1 LPARLIDV
9 KVRSAR
15 APIAAALLALLP
27 VVALA
32 ETDLKP
38 EASLTVWAAAGHR
51 VPVDSSLNPENAVLR
66 LPQWLGTVETRTDV
80 RLTWRAATLVARPK
94 LVLSADYTDAVGEAA
109 SRTDTSATV
118 VWPELFA
125 TYAAA
130 DRLAVTYG
138 LQNFQWGPAEAAG
151 PSNRIFRDTVQAK
164 DVLYDVKGRHLLRVN
179 LTPERDWTEVLLLEI
194 TGNGDPE
201 FEAGEPFSHKALLKS
216 ELAWNGS
223 ADYAGFVVGWR
234 EGTGAWLGEYLS
246 VGLTGGLSAYL
257 DASHQQ
263 GSLAWYPDRGFAQS
277 RKSDSRIYTFSVAGL
292 RYAFENG
299 NDLRVEWVYQEA
311 GYSADETA
319 AAWSILRDSPQ
330 AAATLQHSGLE
341 FPGRQYAF
349 ASFRVPDLLAVKNW
363 QVYARCLVSLQ
374 DGSLAAYLSTEAAV
388 GSAGTAF
395 AGVMM
400 TGGSDASELRGALG
414 TAITIGYRHAW

>member
-1 LPARLIDV
+1 LPASLICV
-9 KVRSAR
+9 NVTPAR
-15 APIAAALLALLP
+15 AWVAAALLALLP
-27 VVALA
+27 VVARA
-32 ETDLKP
+32 DTDAKA
-38 EASLTVWAAAGHR
+38 EASLTLWTAAGYHD
-51 VPVDSSLNPENAVLR
+51 PVDSAVNPGNAVYR
-66 LPQWLGTVETRTDV
+66 LPQWLGAAEARTDV
-80 RLTWRAATLVARPK
+80 RLAWRAATLVARPK
-94 LVLSADYTDAVGEAA
+94 LVLSADYASTVGGAA
-109 SRTDTSATV
+109 SRSDSSATV
-118 VWPELFA
+118 LWPEVFA
-125 TYAAA
+125 TWAAA

-164 DVLYDVKGRHLLRVN
+164 DVLYDVKGHHLLRVN

-246 VGLTGGLSAYL
+246 IGLTGGLSAYL

-263 GSLAWYPDRGFAQS
+263 GSLAWYPDQGFSQS
-277 RKSDSRIYTFSVAGL
+277 RKSESRIYTFSVAGL

-311 GYSADETA
+311 GYSADEIA
-319 AAWSILRDSPQ
+319 EAWGILRESPQ
-330 AAATLQHSGLE
+330 APATARHAGLE

-349 ASFRVPDLLAVKNW
+349 ASFRVPDLLGVKNW
-363 QVYARCLVSLQ
+363 QAYARCLVSLQ

-388 GSAGTAF
+388 GGAGTAF
-395 AGVMM
+395 AGIMA
-400 TGGSDASELRGALG
+400 TSGNEASELRGALG